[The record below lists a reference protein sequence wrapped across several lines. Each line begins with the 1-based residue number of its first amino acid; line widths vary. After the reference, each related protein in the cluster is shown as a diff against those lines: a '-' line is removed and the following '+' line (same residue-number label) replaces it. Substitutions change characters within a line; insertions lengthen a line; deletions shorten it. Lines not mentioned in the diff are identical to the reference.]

1 MRISTFEEIKAWQ
14 EARNL
19 TSLIYKVTYSA
30 KLKKIMGYPAK
41 FKEQQYL

>member
-1 MRISTFEEIKAWQ
+1 MKISTFEEIKACQ

-30 KLKKIMGYPAK
+30 K